1 MYRLIPFA
9 AVALLAALFL
19 GGWEAGWWLK
29 SENTT
34 RQAELTQ
41 NGYSNQVTLRQQVTS
56 DLATVQTITTQ
67 IAEAGNDTSL
77 TTALT
82 AQRAG
87 IASIVCADA
96 AQISGTPLPA
106 QQGQWAAV
114 NCQDGS
120 LSPGSTLYQAGQP

>member
-1 MYRLIPFA
+1 MYRLIPLASF
-9 AVALLAALFL
+9 ALLAALL
-19 GGWEAGWWLK
+19 IGGWQAGWWLK

-34 RQAELTQ
+34 KQAELTQ
-41 NGYSNQVTLRQQVTS
+41 NGYSNQVTLRQQITS

-67 IAEAGNDTSL
+67 IAEAGPDRSL
-77 TTALT
+77 VTALT

-96 AQISGTPLPA
+96 AQVSGSPLPA
-106 QQGQWAAV
+106 QQGQWAAA